1 MTIRK
6 RVLVG
11 VVSATVAIS
20 ASASAEPIKDEPAP
34 KKLEW
39 RHERFRTSEYVVT
52 GVLLSGL
59 VASQLLKPKEDA
71 TGTWKGGILM
81 DGGVANAMRASTPE
95 SRERAANISDYFLYG
110 LIAFPFL
117 DAAYAATVRKSP
129 DVAWQMTLINTQAF
143 ALTGLT
149 TFAIKSLTHRE
160 RPWTSSCDPATD
172 ASCKSND
179 SFLSGHSS
187 MAFTSAGLTCA
198 HHQALKLYGNTAADV
213 SACLLSFAAATA
225 TGSLRILADRHYA
238 SDVFAGAAIGVA
250 SGYVLPMLLHYR
262 NGAPSSSDTVKHK
275 EKSFAWTAAPTATKT
290 GAGVALTGVF

>member
-1 MTIRK
+1 MFK
-6 RVLVG
+6 KLAMGG
-11 VVSATVAIS
+11 VVCALLGVS

-39 RHERFRTSEYVVT
+39 RYSRFRTSEYVVT
-52 GVLLSGL
+52 GVLLSGV
-59 VASQLLKPKEDA
+59 VASQLLAPKEDS
-71 TGTWKGGILM
+71 TGTWKGPILV
-81 DGGVANAMRASTPE
+81 DGGVASAMRASTPE
-95 SRERAANISDYFLYG
+95 SRERAANISDYLLYG
-110 LIAFPFL
+110 MIAFPFL
-117 DAAYAATVRKSP
+117 DAAYAATVRRSP

-149 TFAIKSLTHRE
+149 TFAIKSLTNRE

-172 ASCKSND
+172 ATCKSND
-179 SFLSGHSS
+179 SFLSGHAS

-198 HHQALKLYGNTAADV
+198 HHQALKLYGNPAADV

-262 NGAPSSSDTVKHK
+262 NGAPKPSDSAKHK
-275 EKSFAWTAAPTATKT
+275 EKSFAWTAAPTATRT